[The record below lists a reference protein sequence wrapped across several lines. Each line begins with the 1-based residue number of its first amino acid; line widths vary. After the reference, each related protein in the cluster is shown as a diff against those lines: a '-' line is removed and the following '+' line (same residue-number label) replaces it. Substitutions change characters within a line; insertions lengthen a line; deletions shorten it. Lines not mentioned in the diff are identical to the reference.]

1 MVLVAGKRRQGKG
14 RESMKKWGN
23 SGQAADSFYQV
34 RPDCSQNVPNTKFKI
49 KAGKTLSVRKWHA
62 AFTRD
67 GCLDIASVLSRIQ
80 RGGVHP
86 AIRGEVWE
94 FLLGCFDP
102 GSTFDERDQIRE
114 RRRMQYARWKEE
126 CKEMDSHVGSGKII
140 TAPVITED
148 GFPIKDP
155 LVLLEATSDTQGTS
169 TTTTTNGSSGNG
181 IDVDNNSMNR
191 VLDKQIIGWKLT
203 LHQIGLDVLRTDR
216 TMVFYENK
224 DNLSKLWDILAVYA
238 WIDKEVGY
246 CQGMS
251 DLCSP
256 MIVLLNDEADAFW
269 CFERL
274 MRRLRGNFRCTQQ
287 SVGVENQL
295 QHLASIIQ
303 VLDPKLHGHLET
315 LGGGDYL
322 FAFRMFMVLFRR
334 ELSFGDSLYLWE
346 MMWALEYD
354 PDICSTYEE
363 TGAAVH
369 KIEGFKPKVKSIRQF
384 GKYERENMKNRAN
397 GGDGPV
403 PISVFLVASV
413 LKENSPKLLQEAR
426 GIDDIIR
433 ILNDVNGNLDAK
445 RACVVALKLHRK
457 YHKKLQEKKS

>member
-1 MVLVAGKRRQGKG
+1 
-14 RESMKKWGN
+14 MKKWGN

>member
-1 MVLVAGKRRQGKG
+1 MKR
-14 RESMKKWGN
+14 WGS

-86 AIRGEVWE
+86 TIRGEVWE

-140 TAPVITED
+140 TAPIITED

-169 TTTTTNGSSGNG
+169 IATGNSGNG
-181 IDVDNNSMNR
+181 IENR
-191 VLDKQIIGWKLT
+191 VLDKQIIDWKLT

-224 DNLSKLWDILAVYA
+224 DNISKLWDILAVYA

-256 MIVLLNDEADAFW
+256 MIVLLHNEADAFW

-303 VLDPKLHGHLET
+303 VLDPKLHGHLER

-354 PDICSTYEE
+354 PGICSTYEE
-363 TGAAVH
+363 DNTGAVVH
-369 KIEGFKPKVKSIRQF
+369 KIEGKVKSIRQF
-384 GKYERENMKNRAN
+384 GKYERENMKKRAN
-397 GGDGPV
+397 DGDGPV

-413 LKENSPKLLQEAR
+413 LKENSTKLLQEAR

-433 ILNDVNGNLDAK
+433 ILNNVNGNLDAK

-457 YHKKLQEKKS
+457 YHKKEKKS

>member
-1 MVLVAGKRRQGKG
+1 MKR
-14 RESMKKWGN
+14 WGS

-86 AIRGEVWE
+86 TIRGEVWE

-140 TAPVITED
+140 TAPIITED

-169 TTTTTNGSSGNG
+169 IATGNSGNG
-181 IDVDNNSMNR
+181 IENR
-191 VLDKQIIGWKLT
+191 VLDKQIIDWKLT

-224 DNLSKLWDILAVYA
+224 DNISKLWDILAVYA

-256 MIVLLNDEADAFW
+256 MIVLLHNEADAFW

-303 VLDPKLHGHLET
+303 VLDPKLHGHLER

-354 PDICSTYEE
+354 PGICSTYEE
-363 TGAAVH
+363 DNTGAVVH
-369 KIEGFKPKVKSIRQF
+369 KIEGKVKSIRQF
-384 GKYERENMKNRAN
+384 GKYERENMKKRAN
-397 GGDGPV
+397 DGDGPV

-413 LKENSPKLLQEAR
+413 LKENSTKLLQEAR

-433 ILNDVNGNLDAK
+433 ILNNVNGNLDAK

-457 YHKKLQEKKS
+457 YHKKVNYLEKKS